1 MNIQRLYIK
10 NFRNISDLEI
20 DLKKGVI
27 ILYGTNGQGKTNFV
41 ESIYVLSKTNSFRT
55 SRNKELICLDTKEA
69 LVSAKLKKQKGELE
83 NKILLTNQGKTCFV
97 NKNKVNKVSEYLGKL
112 NAISFTPED
121 VNIFKETPR
130 SRRWFMDSE
139 LSSLFPLYVKQ
150 LIVFQ
155 KVLEERNAFL
165 KQNKATK
172 TELLEVIDDK
182 LLECSFDLYQRRKW
196 LIEKISQFASVIY
209 QKITNKKVNLQFVYR
224 TFLDCSTKEEY
235 ISKGKEFYR
244 NNFEKDFEKTFTQ
257 NGIQKD
263 DFIAYLDEK
272 EVSMYA
278 SQGQQRLVSLA
289 MKLALAA
296 IVSNVNKEEPI
307 IILDDVFS
315 ELDKEKRENL
325 LNYIIN
331 KEQVFITCT
340 NYQEVISNEND
351 IPIQII
357 KIQQGNVVERGV
369 LLYGRK
375 QENSL

>member
-10 NFRNISDLEI
+10 NFRNISNLEI

-55 SRNKELICLDTKEA
+55 SHNKELICFDTKEA
-69 LVSAKLKKQKGELE
+69 LVSAKLKKQKGELG

-182 LLECSFDLYQRRKW
+182 LLDCSFDLYQRRKW